1 MCCDW
6 GESDGVDF
14 LRRRVLVGC
23 LLEDRREDGSDE
35 YNLAVASAD
44 LVNLGGGNGPL
55 AKEGV
60 LECRMLP

>member
-1 MCCDW
+1 M
-6 GESDGVDF
+6 GS
-14 LRRRVLVGC
+14 

-44 LVNLGGGNGPL
+44 LANLGGGGNGPL